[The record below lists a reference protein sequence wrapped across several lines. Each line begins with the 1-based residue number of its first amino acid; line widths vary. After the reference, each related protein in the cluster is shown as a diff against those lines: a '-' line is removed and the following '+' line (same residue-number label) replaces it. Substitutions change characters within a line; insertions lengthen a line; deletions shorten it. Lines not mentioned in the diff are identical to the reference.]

1 MELKVEK
8 HFISINPDQD
18 SQQPK
23 HHLSNSSKKQ
33 KFTILVGSHNK
44 YSGRLSIK
52 NNGNMKSL

>member
-8 HFISINPDQD
+8 HFVSINADQD
-18 SQQPK
+18 SQRPR
-23 HHLSNSSKKQ
+23 HPLSNSSKKQ
-33 KFTILVGSHNK
+33 KFTIIAGSHNK